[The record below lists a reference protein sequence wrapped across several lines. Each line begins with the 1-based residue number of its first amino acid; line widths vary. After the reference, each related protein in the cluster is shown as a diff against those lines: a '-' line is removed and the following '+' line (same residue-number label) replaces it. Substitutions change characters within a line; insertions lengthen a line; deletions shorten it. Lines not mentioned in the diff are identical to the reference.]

1 MLEKISKQIVEMII
15 TECKKDTNKKV
26 IKNSIID
33 PLVMNIL
40 VELQPFIIAGI
51 IYFISTF
58 LMIVILIVI
67 LVYPISTS
75 D

>member
-1 MLEKISKQIVEMII
+1 MLEKISKQIVDMII
-15 TECKKDTNKKV
+15 TECKKENNKKV

-40 VELQPFIIAGI
+40 IELQPFIIAGI

-58 LMIVILIVI
+58 LMIVVLIAI
-67 LVYPISTS
+67 LVYPISTT